1 MPEAWLK
8 AAFELQGWLYAGA
21 LAALGDLRAANWHDL
36 PGIVAGVFAFGM
48 LHALL
53 PGHGK
58 AVLVSFYAGS
68 GKVTAALASSF
79 LLIVTHVGS
88 AILLVLTGYALLQ
101 RTLGGAGRAPAL
113 ELASQMLVV
122 AIGLFLLWK
131 ALRPHA
137 HQTPGSGPVLAIA
150 AGLVPCP
157 LTTFIMT
164 YAASHDEIAFG
175 LVLAAA
181 FAAGM
186 IVTVAAFPIAAI
198 VFRTRLLALIE
209 RTGAVRHRVGRALDV
224 MSAVAI
230 LLLGLVPIFGRS
242 L

>member
-1 MPEAWLK
+1 MPETWLK

-21 LAALGDLRAANWHDL
+21 LEALDELRAANWHDL

-68 GKVTAALASSF
+68 GKVTAALASSA
-79 LLIVTHVGS
+79 LLIATHVGS

-101 RTLGGAGRAPAL
+101 RTLGGAGLAPAL

-137 HQTPGSGPVLAIA
+137 HRAPGSGPVLAMA

-164 YAASHDEIAFG
+164 YAASRDEIAVG

-186 IVTVAAFPIAAI
+186 VVTVAAFPAAAI
-198 VFRTRLLALIE
+198 LFRTHVLALIE
-209 RTGAVRHRVGRALDV
+209 RTDAVRHSLGRALEV
-224 MSAVAI
+224 LSAVAI
-230 LLLGLVPIFGRS
+230 LLLGLAPIVQR
-242 L
+242 LL

>member
-1 MPEAWLK
+1 
-8 AAFELQGWLYAGA
+8 
-21 LAALGDLRAANWHDL
+21 
-36 PGIVAGVFAFGM
+36 M

-68 GKVTAALASSF
+68 GKVTAALAASA
-79 LLIVTHVGS
+79 LLIATHVGS
-88 AILLVLTGYALLQ
+88 AILLVLTGYAVLQ
-101 RTLGGAGRAPAL
+101 RTLGGAGRAPAVK
-113 ELASQMLVV
+113 LASQMLVV
-122 AIGLFLLWK
+122 AIGLFLLKK

-137 HQTPGSGPVLAIA
+137 HRAPGSGPVLAMA

-164 YAASHDEIAFG
+164 YAASRDEIAFG

-186 IVTVAAFPIAAI
+186 IVAVATFPIATI
-198 VFRTRLLALIE
+198 LFRTRLLRLIE
-209 RTGAVRHRVGRALDV
+209 RTGAVRHRLGRALEV
-224 MSAVAI
+224 LSAGAI
-230 LLLGLVPIFGRS
+230 VLLGLVPIVGRT

>member
-1 MPEAWLK
+1 MPDTWLK

-21 LAALGDLRAANWHDL
+21 LEALGQLRVANWHDL

-68 GKVTAALASSF
+68 GKVTAALASSA
-79 LLIVTHVGS
+79 LLIATHVGS
-88 AILLVLTGYALLQ
+88 AILLVLTGYAVLQ

-131 ALRPHA
+131 ALRPYA
-137 HQTPGSGPVLAIA
+137 HRAPGSGPVLAMA

-164 YAASHDEIAFG
+164 YAASRDEIAFG
-175 LVLAAA
+175 LLLAAA

-186 IVTVAAFPIAAI
+186 IVAVATFPIATI
-198 VFRTRLLALIE
+198 LFRTRLLRLIE
-209 RTGAVRHRVGRALDV
+209 RTGAVRHRLGRALEV
-224 MSAVAI
+224 LSVGAI
-230 LLLGLVPIFGRS
+230 VLLGLVPIVGRT

>member
-1 MPEAWLK
+1 MPETWLK
-8 AAFELQGWLYAGA
+8 VAFELQGWLYAGA
-21 LAALGDLRAANWHDL
+21 LAALGELRAANWHDL

-68 GKVTAALASSF
+68 GKVKAALASSA

-101 RTLGGAGRAPAL
+101 RTLGAAGRAPAL

-122 AIGLFLLWK
+122 AIGLFLLWR

-137 HQTPGSGPVLAIA
+137 HRASGSGPVLAMA

-164 YAASHDEIAFG
+164 YAASRDEIAVG
-175 LVLAAA
+175 LILSAA

-198 VFRTRLLALIE
+198 LFRTRLLRLIE
-209 RTGAVRHRVGRALDV
+209 RTGAVRHRLGRALEV
-224 MSAVAI
+224 LSAGAI
-230 LLLGLVPIFGRS
+230 VLLGLVPVAGRS